1 MSWEW
6 NWDKILSIQ
15 SVGEWVLWVLWQH
28 QIWEWV
34 LWNINECIKG
44 PSHWRT
50 SPPPPCIQ
58 PSKLPKEPHIHTK
71 HFQIW
76 QTNIAGGSLVKPENC
91 TWSDWIYMSLGYIW
105 LVNFEHNWMFSC
117 NWPFRF
123 CREPQ
128 MENMRRNQFSDIE
141 TKTSGQIY
149 SKNNWMVFS
158 LVWQDIF
165 QGREKGRFKIKVLG
179 LNILKYPLKK
189 SQLIKQKL

>member
-1 MSWEW
+1 MKLRQNIVHSVCGRVGIVGIVATS
-6 NWDKILSIQ
+6 NLGVGIVKHQ
-15 SVGEWVLWVLWQH
+15 SFKGPSHFMQYLTIYLNRIFKSVSERLGNVQH

-149 SKNNWMVFS
+149 SK
-158 LVWQDIF
+158 
-165 QGREKGRFKIKVLG
+165 K
-179 LNILKYPLKK
+179 
-189 SQLIKQKL
+189 